1 MPYTDKEYF
10 LTKINSE
17 ELDKLTGSTYDNLVS
32 AIQSADSLINSYLKN
47 VVVSVPI
54 IPNGTD
60 DKYPAAIRQCSYD
73 LAIFYLHDR
82 IQYSEIPQ
90 WVKDKY
96 NAAIDF
102 LTKIAK
108 GIITLE
114 IETEDTSDLS
124 YQEPDENIKFS
135 GSYTVMER
143 GSF

>member
-1 MPYTDKEYF
+1 MAYTNKSYF
-10 LTKINSE
+10 LAKINSE
-17 ELDKLTGSTYDNLVS
+17 ELNKLTGGSDDNLDI
-32 AIQSADSLINSYLKN
+32 AIQSADSMINSYLKN
-47 VVVSVPI
+47 VVANVPI
-54 IPNGTD
+54 ISNVVT
-60 DKYPAAIRQCSYD
+60 DKYPPAIRQCSYD

-114 IETEDTSDLS
+114 IETENASSED
-124 YQEPDENIKFS
+124 YQEPDDNVVFF
-135 GSYTVMER
+135 GSNTVMDR

>member
-1 MPYTDKEYF
+1 MAYTNKSYF
-10 LTKINSE
+10 LTKINMD
-17 ELDKLTGSTYDNLVS
+17 ELNKLTGVSDDNLDS
-32 AIQSADSLINSYLKN
+32 AIQSADSMINSYLKN
-47 VVVSVPI
+47 VVTTVPI
-54 IPNGTD
+54 TSNVET
-60 DKYPAAIRQCSYD
+60 DKYPPAIRQCSYD

-90 WVKDKY
+90 WVKEKY

-114 IETEDTSDLS
+114 IETENPSSEDYQKPDNNVQFFGSD
-124 YQEPDENIKFS
+124 
-135 GSYTVMER
+135 TVMER